1 MKSYLR
7 NVLVLFAVVLSSIQ
21 LISQSAVVQEQ
32 RLVGSESDF
41 VVGLHTGIYD
51 CNQDYVYPIN
61 LGLNLQYNYT
71 PNIFKKFFFG
81 GELGVFYSWNPEDG
95 NLRTRNTTMANLTVY
110 PGLKFNLN
118 KKEFPEEVG
127 SVAEAVMRKASLAA
141 GFTVGIPMVVK
152 GEGSTFNADNAA
164 IGIGFSILGD
174 YEITDKIAVFGSI
187 SWINKDTD
195 GFGWTADRADKTI
208 GNEFDQTLFGKLGV
222 SYKVF

>member
-1 MKSYLR
+1 M
-7 NVLVLFAVVLSSIQ
+7 VLLAVVLSSIQ

-41 VVGLHTGIYD
+41 IIGLHTGIYD
-51 CNQDYVYPIN
+51 CNQEYFYPIN
-61 LGLNLQYNYT
+61 LGLNVKYNYT

-95 NLRTRNTTMANLTVY
+95 NVRTRNTTLANLTLY
-110 PGLKFNLN
+110 PGLKFDLN

-127 SVAEAVMRKASLAA
+127 SVAEAVLRKASIAIGLT
-141 GFTVGIPMVVK
+141 GGLPLLVK
-152 GEGSTFNADNAA
+152 GTGSTFNADHAKM
-164 IGIGFSILGD
+164 GIGFSILGD

-187 SWINKDTD
+187 SWINRDTD
-195 GFGWTADRADKTI
+195 GFGWTDNREEMTP
-208 GNEFDQTLFGKLGV
+208 GNEYDQTLFGKLGV